1 VTRVLL
7 VDDHAV
13 VRQGLQLY
21 LSADPTISIIGEAEN
36 GQEAVEKAAL
46 LEPDVVVM
54 DILMPVMDGITATR
68 EIKKTHPH
76 IEILALTSALE
87 EHKVN
92 GAIQAGA
99 IGYLLKDAKAGDIRE
114 AIHAAHRGEVRL
126 SSAAREKLLRDYKAP
141 DMREHLTA
149 REILTL
155 QLIAHGKSNAQI
167 ALELGATE
175 ATVKTHVSRLLSK
188 LGLDSRT
195 QAALFALKHHLSSLQ
210 S

>member
-1 VTRVLL
+1 MTRVLL

-21 LSADPTISIIGEAEN
+21 LSNDPNLSIIGEAEN
-36 GQEAVEKAAL
+36 GQEAISLAAQ
-46 LEPDVVVM
+46 LEPDVIVM
-54 DILMPVMDGITATR
+54 DILMPVLDGISA
-68 EIKKTHPH
+68 IKAIKSAQPN

-99 IGYLLKDAKAGDIRE
+99 IGYLLKDAKAADIRE
-114 AIHAAHRGEVRL
+114 AIHAAARGEVRL
-126 SSAAREKLLRDYKAP
+126 SPVAQEKLLRDYKSP
-141 DMREHLTA
+141 EMREHLTA

-155 QLIAHGKSNAQI
+155 QLLARGQSNAEL
-167 ALELGATE
+167 AVELGVTE

-188 LGLDSRT
+188 IGVNSRT
-195 QAALFALKHHLSSLQ
+195 QAALFALKEGLASL
-210 S
+210 